1 MMKNTP
7 ENTDISV
14 LGLQMLAWLAKEPE
28 RLAAFCDATGYT
40 VDSLKSSIAGP
51 EVALAALEYLL
62 GDESLLLQFCAETG
76 TPPDL
81 PLRLWQRWQ
90 HGA

>member
-1 MMKNTP
+1 MKNIP

-14 LGLQMLAWLAKEPE
+14 IGLQMLTWLAREPE
-28 RLAAFCDATGYT
+28 RLAAFCETTGYT
-40 VDSLKSSIAGP
+40 VDSLKSAIAEP
-51 EVALAALEYLL
+51 ETALAAVEYLL
-62 GDESLLLQFCAETG
+62 GDESLLLHFCAETG
-76 TPPDL
+76 TPPEA

>member
-1 MMKNTP
+1 MKNTD
-7 ENTDISV
+7 ERTDI

-28 RLAAFCDATGYT
+28 RLVAFCETTGFSP
-40 VDSLKSSIAGP
+40 DSLKA
-51 EVALAALEYLL
+51 ALDEPAAAMAALEYLL
-62 GDESLLLQFCAETG
+62 GNESLLLQFCAETG
-76 TPPDL
+76 TPPEE